1 MRRLLIAVALTVTA
15 VLAGL
20 GAASPAHAVTLDQK
34 LAVMSSFTQPT
45 SASQAAWAYAR
56 NHQAEYAEYGFD
68 WTTDYCSV
76 SPDQPLSFDFRMPC
90 ARHDF
95 GYGNYKAVGQF
106 PANKDRIDNAFY
118 FDLKA
123 KCATYSWI
131 VRPACYSLAWTYYE
145 AVHLYGSP
153 AAVSPAKLSEA
164 AAYKKA
170 LQRQYAER

>member
-1 MRRLLIAVALTVTA
+1 MRRLLTALALTVTA

-20 GAASPAHAVTLDQK
+20 SVGAPAHAVTIDQK

-45 SASQAAWAYAR
+45 SASQAAWNYGR
-56 NHQAEYAEYGFD
+56 NNQGAYAEYGFD
-68 WTTDYCSV
+68 WSTDFCSD
-76 SPDQPLSFDFRMPC
+76 SPDQPLGFDFRMPC

-95 GYGNYKAVGQF
+95 GYRNYKLVGQF

-145 AVHLYGSP
+145 AVHFFGN
-153 AAVSPAKLSEA
+153 VVVDKAKLAQA
-164 AAYKKA
+164 AAYKTA
-170 LQRQYAER
+170 LERQHAQR